1 MRLNVYVIISIEYLS
16 PQITAILFKLV
27 YDDSS
32 AIVSALVS
40 GISLDWSLRITLS
53 ILP

>member
-1 MRLNVYVIISIEYLS
+1 MRLNVYVIISVEYLS
-16 PQITAILFKLV
+16 PQITAVLFQLV

-32 AIVSALVS
+32 TVVSALIS